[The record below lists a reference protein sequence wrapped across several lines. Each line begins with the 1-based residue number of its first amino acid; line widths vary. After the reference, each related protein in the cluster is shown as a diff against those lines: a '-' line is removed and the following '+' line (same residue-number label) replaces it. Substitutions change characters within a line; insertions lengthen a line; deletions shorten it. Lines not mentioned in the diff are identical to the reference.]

1 MNSSGP
7 NTNPIASFTSK
18 LYDDDDD
25 DGGVDDEMDTTVVS
39 KSVFR

>member
-18 LYDDDDD
+18 LYDDS
-25 DGGVDDEMDTTVVS
+25 GVDDEMDTTVVS